1 MLPKNSDGKPK
12 ENFKII
18 YKIGNEDKKVVS
30 KILKMAE
37 NNQYGNALTKPLP
50 TGSIKRKK
58 IPTMREFDLIIWGI
72 SDKDRIGHLFVVN
85 IHFDKK
91 NASEK
96 QLFYN
101 EIYLPLF
108 EKKKVL
114 LVNERCFQIS

>member
-12 ENFKII
+12 ENLKII

-37 NNQYGNALTKPLP
+37 NNQYRNALTKPLH

-72 SDKDRIGHLFVVN
+72 SDEDRIGHLFVV
-85 IHFDKK
+85 KY
-91 NASEK
+91 S
-96 QLFYN
+96 L
-101 EIYLPLF
+101 
-108 EKKKVL
+108 
-114 LVNERCFQIS
+114 